1 MACSRGA
8 PYSFA
13 NNLHSNIS
21 VHQCRLRFGPM
32 ISYLLLVWR
41 RVEKLASCSSGW
53 GPHSPI
59 FNNDRLLIGG
69 QHICFPDWERKNICT
84 LNDIFEEKEL
94 LFFQNI
100 CIKYSIMHTSF
111 FFYLQLRSTLKNN
124 GISLQSPLVTHPIHK
139 LFDSARSTS
148 GFVLRLYWFVLRHS
162 YRPLALDKTCRKDI
176 PNLKASLLG

>member
-1 MACSRGA
+1 
-8 PYSFA
+8 
-13 NNLHSNIS
+13 
-21 VHQCRLRFGPM
+21 M

-124 GISLQSPLVTHPIHK
+124 GISLQSPLVTHPICK
-139 LFDSARSTS
+139 MFDSARSTS
-148 GFVLRLYWFVLRHS
+148 GFVSRLYWLVYSS
-162 YRPLALDKTCRKDI
+162 YRPLALDKTWRKDI
-176 PNLKASLLG
+176 PNLKDTFDWDRVWVDASLASRNADHQQMHYNYIRGILYS